1 MKMKFLKIILV
12 VLLIIF
18 VLMQFF
24 DPAENAGSTVSFES
38 FLNDTNP
45 DEEVTVILKTT
56 CFDCHSDVTRYPW
69 YNEIT
74 PLNFWL
80 ANHIEDGK
88 KHFNISAWDDYSV
101 KKKDH
106 KFEEL
111 IEMVES
117 KEMPLESYTYIHSEA
132 KLTDS
137 QITAVVDWGKKVRL
151 KYSLAPQP
159 Q

>member
-1 MKMKFLKIILV
+1 MKNSKKVLGVLLV
-12 VLLIIF
+12 VFIA
-18 VLMQFF
+18 VQFI
-24 DPAENAGSTVSFES
+24 DPEENVGSTASFES
-38 FLNDTNP
+38 FLKDTNP
-45 DEEVTVILKTT
+45 NEEVTAILKTT
-56 CFDCHSDVTRYPW
+56 CFDCHSNVTNYPW

-80 ANHIEDGK
+80 SDHIKDGK
-88 KHFNISAWDDYSV
+88 KHFNISAWDGYSV

-117 KEMPLESYTYIHSEA
+117 KEMPLKSYTYIHSEA

-137 QITAVVDWGKKVRL
+137 QIAAVIDWGKKVRL

>member
-1 MKMKFLKIILV
+1 MKIFKILLV
-12 VLLIIF
+12 AFVIIF
-18 VLMQFF
+18 LASQFI
-24 DPAENAGSTVSFES
+24 DPEENVGSTASFES
-38 FLNDTNP
+38 FLNDTKPN
-45 DEEVTVILKTT
+45 EEVATILKTT
-56 CFDCHSDVTRYPW
+56 CFDCHSDVTTYPW

-88 KHFNISAWDDYSV
+88 KHFNISAWENYSI

-117 KEMPLESYTYIHSEA
+117 KEMPLESYTYTHAEA
-132 KLTDS
+132 KLTDA
-137 QITAVVDWGKKVRL
+137 QIAAVVDWGKKVQL

>member
-1 MKMKFLKIILV
+1 MRNSKKVLGVLLV
-12 VLLIIF
+12 VFIA
-18 VLMQFF
+18 VQFI
-24 DPAENAGSTVSFES
+24 DPEENVGSTASFES
-38 FLNDTNP
+38 FLKDTNP
-45 DEEVTVILKTT
+45 NEEVTAILKTT
-56 CFDCHSDVTRYPW
+56 CFDCHSDVTNYPW

-80 ANHIEDGK
+80 SDHIKDGK
-88 KHFNISAWDDYSV
+88 KHFNISAWDGYSV

-117 KEMPLESYTYIHSEA
+117 KEMPLKSYTYVHSEA

-137 QITAVVDWGKKVRL
+137 QIAAVIDWGKKVRF

>member
-1 MKMKFLKIILV
+1 MKIFKILLV
-12 VLLIIF
+12 AFVIIF
-18 VLMQFF
+18 LASQFI
-24 DPAENAGSTVSFES
+24 DPEENVGSTASFES
-38 FLNDTNP
+38 FLNDTKPN
-45 DEEVTVILKTT
+45 EEVATILKTT
-56 CFDCHSDVTRYPW
+56 CFDCHSDVTTYPW

-80 ANHIEDGK
+80 ADHIEDGK
-88 KHFNISAWDDYSV
+88 KHFNISAWENYSI

-117 KEMPLESYTYIHSEA
+117 KEMPLESYTYTHAEA
-132 KLTDS
+132 KLTDA
-137 QITAVVDWGKKVRL
+137 QIAAVVDWGKKVQL

>member
-1 MKMKFLKIILV
+1 MKILKIILV
-12 VLLIIF
+12 GLLIVF
-18 VLMQFF
+18 VLAQYI
-24 DPAENAGSTVSFES
+24 DPEENSGSITSFET
-38 FLNDTNP
+38 FLKDTNP
-45 DEEVTVILKTT
+45 NEEVTAILKTS
-56 CFDCHSDVTRYPW
+56 CFDCHSDVTNYPW
-69 YNEIT
+69 YNNIT

-80 ANHIEDGK
+80 AEHIEDGK
-88 KHFNISAWDDYSV
+88 KHFNISAWDGYSV

-117 KEMPLESYTYIHSEA
+117 KEMPLESYTYTHAEA
-132 KLTDS
+132 KLTDA
-137 QITAVVDWGKKVRL
+137 QIAAVVEWGKKVRL

>member
-1 MKMKFLKIILV
+1 MKNLKKILGVLLVVFILVQFIDPEENVGSTASFDSFLK
-12 VLLIIF
+12 
-18 VLMQFF
+18 
-24 DPAENAGSTVSFES
+24 
-38 FLNDTNP
+38 DTNP
-45 DEEVTVILKTT
+45 NKEVTAILKTT
-56 CFDCHSDVTRYPW
+56 CFDCHSDVTNYPW

-80 ANHIEDGK
+80 SDHIKDGK
-88 KHFNISAWDDYSV
+88 KHFNISAWDGYSV

-117 KEMPLESYTYIHSEA
+117 KEMPLKSYTYVHSEA

-137 QITAVVDWGKKVRL
+137 QIAAVIDWGKKVRL

>member
-1 MKMKFLKIILV
+1 MKIFKILLV
-12 VLLIIF
+12 AFVIIF
-18 VLMQFF
+18 LASQFI
-24 DPAENAGSTVSFES
+24 DPEENVGSTASFES
-38 FLNDTNP
+38 FLNDTKPN
-45 DEEVTVILKTT
+45 EEVATILKTT
-56 CFDCHSDVTRYPW
+56 CFDCHSDVTTYPW

-80 ANHIEDGK
+80 ADHIEDGK
-88 KHFNISAWDDYSV
+88 KHFNISAWENYSI

-117 KEMPLESYTYIHSEA
+117 KEMPLESYTYTHAEA
-132 KLTDS
+132 KLTDA
-137 QITAVVDWGKKVRL
+137 QIAAVVDWGKKVRL